1 MLLYRH
7 GPIYEKG
14 GGGALQS
21 KVCWEEYRRTVVC
34 IDSYENS
41 VPAGKFY
48 NLHHEGTV
56 PFHGTIQF
64 LSKMEDMLNELEFPL
79 PFTAMRSFDAAP
91 KASTGT
97 FPEMEAQYG
106 KRATFMLRIVL
117 RQNTSWQGSVTWLEG
132 NRSQSFRSVLEL
144 LLLMDSA
151 LRIQGRDDE
160 ASST

>member
-7 GPIYEKG
+7 GPVYAKG

-34 IDSYENS
+34 IDSYENM
-41 VPAGKFY
+41 VPTGKFY
-48 NLHHEGTV
+48 NLHHEGII

-79 PFTAMRSFDAAP
+79 PFTAMRSFDAP
-91 KASTGT
+91 SKTFTGT
-97 FPEMEAQYG
+97 FPETEAQYG
-106 KRATFMLRIVL
+106 KKATFMLRIVL

-151 LRIQGRDDE
+151 LRIKGRDDE

>member
-7 GPIYEKG
+7 GLYYEKG
-14 GGGALQS
+14 GGEALQS
-21 KVCWEEYRRTVVC
+21 KTCWEEYRRTVVC
-34 IDSYENS
+34 IDSYENR
-41 VPAGKFY
+41 VPTGKFY
-48 NLHHEGTV
+48 NLHHEGTI

-79 PFTAMRSFDAAP
+79 PFTAMRSFDAPSKTAT
-91 KASTGT
+91 ST

-151 LRIQGRDDE
+151 LRIQGREED